1 MAVTHAVP
9 ATGIVLSD
17 DPAWLPLD
25 QIYHFLSQET
35 YWARG
40 LPRAVFDR
48 SIAHSLCLA
57 AYRLNDGGTHGELAG
72 FARVISDHA
81 TFAYLCDVF
90 VLPEWRGKGVS
101 HALMRLLR
109 EHPELQGL
117 RRTVLVTTDADGLYR
132 KHGFTDV
139 PGGSGFMQLH
149 RPNAYQAAG
158 DPAQTASA

>member
-25 QIYHFLSQET
+25 QIYRFLSQET

-57 AYRLNDGGTHGELAG
+57 AYRLNDDGTHGELAG
-72 FARVISDHA
+72 FARVISTTRPSPTCA
-81 TFAYLCDVF
+81 TSSCCPSGAA
-90 VLPEWRGKGVS
+90 RAS
-101 HALMRLLR
+101 
-109 EHPELQGL
+109 
-117 RRTVLVTTDADGLYR
+117 RTR
-132 KHGFTDV
+132 
-139 PGGSGFMQLH
+139 
-149 RPNAYQAAG
+149 
-158 DPAQTASA
+158 